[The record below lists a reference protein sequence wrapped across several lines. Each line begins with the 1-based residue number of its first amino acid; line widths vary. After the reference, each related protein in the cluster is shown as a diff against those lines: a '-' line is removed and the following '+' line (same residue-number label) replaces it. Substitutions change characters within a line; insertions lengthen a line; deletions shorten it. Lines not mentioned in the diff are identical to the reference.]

1 MADLLEDLLP
11 QEGAE
16 DGGPLRRA
24 RGTESS
30 PSAGECHQLLG
41 PARVAVD
48 AGESALEVT
57 VAWKAGTTALKGQ
70 DHLIDRAA
78 PVAVGALESLLP
90 GALDL
95 LVALVDEAIQ
105 RRVSRSTWSIEC
117 CTGRQKQG
125 SPYFRETASS
135 RPSFCLGASDRGEG

>member
-30 PSAGECHQLLG
+30 PSAEECHQVLG

-57 VAWKAGTTALKGQ
+57 TGLKGQ

-95 LVALVDEAIQ
+95 LVALVDETIQ